1 MSLVIIP
8 STVRQSAV
16 KPMSVKVIE
25 SSKKFKAS
33 SPVLDFHIV
42 EDSDGEVVSDNE
54 LPPTDDM
61 DAEEIGESGDDVDM
75 DEEESADD
83 VGSDVNTSLDGFIVD
98 DDATLDESEQ
108 ERASEPED
116 LVALGQGDSLYP
128 DPPVPDRLRGSKRKK
143 KAHVITSPPAT
154 PTADKDLPVHMDASL
169 MKMGAGSAKCIFK
182 DSSLK
187 STAGS
192 KAIKLLDA
200 LENEMK
206 DDIVTASEE
215 PVKEDVNLFVEVLK
229 QPKAAIGVK
238 PKKRAVASMR
248 AKVKKELKEDVSE
261 EQKEDASE
269 DKKSKEKKKF
279 NLSSLSKKTDS
290 APTST
295 ATKQESANSA
305 QGWSDIPCLRVKALP
320 ASCGFA
326 ESLDKSELMKAN
338 GLYDNLPN
346 LQYVSRSF
354 GSSYFEAC
362 LQMLTII
369 IPPKETRAYGLP
381 TIDAVYESGVIR
393 NFDVE
398 HALTAMT
405 FEQSGRYVNIARFN
419 PMGLVAK
426 QTWRPDRYEVCV
438 NFQDMA
444 FCITPMMVT
453 NSHIHQHHNIG
464 KFPSYQVQGRMF
476 AEEFGRFCSALG
488 MLVHEDEIFVHTF
501 KDAISFSSKMGTEGA
516 TLEPDVRLDDTPV
529 YLSTGSSPAKKP
541 SNQDKSKSK
550 RFKDIPASGHVPLLE
565 WDDEIPAYDCRRD
578 HNIEFN
584 ENTFDNLASKY
595 ELYDREIPNDCFV
608 VVGHLVYIQKA
619 GRYYKVFTYAHWF
632 MVLDG
637 PDAPKDSIIDAVIE
651 QASC

>member
-25 SSKKFKAS
+25 SSKNSKPGL
-33 SPVLDFHIV
+33 SPVPDFHIV

-54 LPPTDDM
+54 LPPTDDV

-128 DPPVPDRLRGSKRKK
+128 DPPVPDRLRGSKRCAPTTPPLSTRSSAKALPVAASSPIQRSPKK
-143 KAHVITSPPAT
+143 KARVITSPPAT

-169 MKMGAGSAKCIFK
+169 MKMGAGSAKRIFK

-200 LENEMK
+200 LENETK

-215 PVKEDVNLFVEVLK
+215 PVSLDNSVLPTDRPSTRTQDQVKEDVNLFVEVSK
-229 QPKAAIGVK
+229 QPKAAVGVK
-238 PKKRAVASMR
+238 PKKRAAASTR

-305 QGWSDIPCLRVKALP
+305 QGRSDIPCLRVEALP

-346 LQYVSRSF
+346 LQRV
-354 GSSYFEAC
+354 
-362 LQMLTII
+362 TII

-398 HALTAMT
+398 
-405 FEQSGRYVNIARFN
+405 
-419 PMGLVAK
+419 
-426 QTWRPDRYEVCV
+426 
-438 NFQDMA
+438 
-444 FCITPMMVT
+444 
-453 NSHIHQHHNIG
+453 
-464 KFPSYQVQGRMF
+464 
-476 AEEFGRFCSALG
+476 
-488 MLVHEDEIFVHTF
+488 
-501 KDAISFSSKMGTEGA
+501 
-516 TLEPDVRLDDTPV
+516 
-529 YLSTGSSPAKKP
+529 
-541 SNQDKSKSK
+541 
-550 RFKDIPASGHVPLLE
+550 
-565 WDDEIPAYDCRRD
+565 
-578 HNIEFN
+578 
-584 ENTFDNLASKY
+584 
-595 ELYDREIPNDCFV
+595 
-608 VVGHLVYIQKA
+608 
-619 GRYYKVFTYAHWF
+619 
-632 MVLDG
+632 
-637 PDAPKDSIIDAVIE
+637 
-651 QASC
+651 

>member
-25 SSKKFKAS
+25 SSKKFKARS
-33 SPVLDFHIV
+33 VNLSCSGKTPMERLYQIM
-42 EDSDGEVVSDNE
+42 SY
-54 LPPTDDM
+54 PPDDV

-128 DPPVPDRLRGSKRKK
+128 DPPVPDRLRGSKRCAPTTPPLSTRSSAQRKALPVAASSPIQRSPKK
-143 KAHVITSPPAT
+143 KARVITSPPAT

-169 MKMGAGSAKCIFK
+169 MKMGAGSAKRIFK

-200 LENEMK
+200 LENETK

-215 PVKEDVNLFVEVLK
+215 PVSLDNSVLPTDRPSTRTQDQVKEDVNLFVEVSK
-229 QPKAAIGVK
+229 QPKAAVGVK
-238 PKKRAVASMR
+238 PKKRAAASTR

-305 QGWSDIPCLRVKALP
+305 QGRSDIPCLRVEALP

-346 LQYVSRSF
+346 LQRV
-354 GSSYFEAC
+354 
-362 LQMLTII
+362 TII

-398 HALTAMT
+398 
-405 FEQSGRYVNIARFN
+405 
-419 PMGLVAK
+419 
-426 QTWRPDRYEVCV
+426 
-438 NFQDMA
+438 
-444 FCITPMMVT
+444 
-453 NSHIHQHHNIG
+453 
-464 KFPSYQVQGRMF
+464 
-476 AEEFGRFCSALG
+476 
-488 MLVHEDEIFVHTF
+488 
-501 KDAISFSSKMGTEGA
+501 
-516 TLEPDVRLDDTPV
+516 
-529 YLSTGSSPAKKP
+529 
-541 SNQDKSKSK
+541 
-550 RFKDIPASGHVPLLE
+550 
-565 WDDEIPAYDCRRD
+565 
-578 HNIEFN
+578 
-584 ENTFDNLASKY
+584 
-595 ELYDREIPNDCFV
+595 
-608 VVGHLVYIQKA
+608 
-619 GRYYKVFTYAHWF
+619 
-632 MVLDG
+632 
-637 PDAPKDSIIDAVIE
+637 
-651 QASC
+651 